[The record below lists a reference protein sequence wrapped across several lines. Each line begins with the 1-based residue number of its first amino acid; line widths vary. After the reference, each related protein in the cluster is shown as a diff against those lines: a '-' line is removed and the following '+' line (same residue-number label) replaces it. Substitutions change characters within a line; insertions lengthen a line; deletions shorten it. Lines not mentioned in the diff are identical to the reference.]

1 MVAIIHIGVGSNV
14 VCSSGLGNARALVR
28 GTDNRRFHA
37 FLCPFEIKNRL
48 NGITKMKR
56 TIAKCFLQRK
66 AKKTVANDYSVVTME
81 CDRMHFDSFVPKVM
95 LLLVFL
101 SFSFATLGAKSRIT
115 DTRYDIEGVETG
127 QRGTY
132 LVKVYV
138 YSKKSS
144 VTTEEFK
151 FAAVHGVL
159 FRGFAAKGFGT
170 QKPIAKPETES
181 QHADFFHAFFNN
193 GDYAAYAQVVN
204 PVADRIKIGKE
215 YKIAATV
222 SISKDELRKTLE
234 GAGIIR
240 SLNSGF

>member
-1 MVAIIHIGVGSNV
+1 
-14 VCSSGLGNARALVR
+14 
-28 GTDNRRFHA
+28 
-37 FLCPFEIKNRL
+37 
-48 NGITKMKR
+48 MKR

-127 QRGTY
+127 QQGTY

-151 FAAVHGVL
+151 FAAVHGVI
-159 FRGFAAKGFGT
+159 FRGFAGKGFGA
-170 QKPIAKPETES
+170 QKPIAKPEAQT
-181 QHADFFHAFFNN
+181 QHADFFNAFFNN

-204 PVADRIKIGKE
+204 PVADRVKIGKE

-222 SISKDELRKTLE
+222 SVSKDELRKTLE
-234 GAGIIR
+234 GAGVIR

>member
-1 MVAIIHIGVGSNV
+1 MNLHSNRKVG
-14 VCSSGLGNARALVR
+14 
-28 GTDNRRFHA
+28 
-37 FLCPFEIKNRL
+37 
-48 NGITKMKR
+48 
-56 TIAKCFLQRK
+56 
-66 AKKTVANDYSVVTME
+66 KTVVNGCSLFKKN
-81 CDRMHFDSFVPKVM
+81 CSKLRFDSFVSKAI
-95 LLLVFL
+95 LLLIFFL
-101 SFSFATLGAKSRIT
+101 FSFATLGAKSRIT

-127 QRGTY
+127 QQGTY

-138 YSKKSS
+138 YTNKTS

-151 FAAVHGVL
+151 YAAVHGVI
-159 FRGFAAKGFGT
+159 FRGFAGKGFGT
-170 QKPIAKPETES
+170 QKPIAKPEAQT
-181 QHADFFHAFFNN
+181 QHADYFNAFFNN

-222 SISKDELRKTLE
+222 SVSKDELRKTLE

>member
-1 MVAIIHIGVGSNV
+1 MERKIAESFSLRKADLTATNDCSV
-14 VCSSGLGNARALVR
+14 V
-28 GTDNRRFHA
+28 
-37 FLCPFEIKNRL
+37 KNRCNML
-48 NGITKMKR
+48 R
-56 TIAKCFLQRK
+56 
-66 AKKTVANDYSVVTME
+66 V
-81 CDRMHFDSFVPKVM
+81 DSFVPKAI

-127 QRGTY
+127 QQGTY

-144 VTTEEFK
+144 VTMEEFK
-151 FAAVHGVL
+151 FAAVHGVI
-159 FRGFAAKGFGT
+159 FRGFSGKGFGA
-170 QKPIAKPETES
+170 QKPMAKPEGQT
-181 QHADFFHAFFNN
+181 QHADFFNAFFNN

-204 PVADRIKIGKE
+204 PVADRVKIGKE

-222 SISKDELRKTLE
+222 SVSKDELRKTLE
-234 GAGIIR
+234 GAGVIR

>member
-1 MVAIIHIGVGSNV
+1 M
-14 VCSSGLGNARALVR
+14 
-28 GTDNRRFHA
+28 
-37 FLCPFEIKNRL
+37 E
-48 NGITKMKR
+48 R
-56 TIAKCFLQRK
+56 TIAKCFSLRK
-66 AKKTVANDYSVVTME
+66 ADRTVTNDCSIVKKMCNMVF
-81 CDRMHFDSFVPKVM
+81 FDSFVSKAM
-95 LLLVFL
+95 LILVFL
-101 SFSFATLGAKSRIT
+101 SFSFATLDAKSRIT

-127 QRGTY
+127 QQGTY

-151 FAAVHGVL
+151 FAAVHGVI
-159 FRGFAAKGFGT
+159 FRGFAGKGFGA
-170 QKPIAKPETES
+170 QKPIAKPETQT
-181 QHADFFHAFFNN
+181 QHADFFNAFFNN

-204 PVADRIKIGKE
+204 PVVDRVKVGKE

-222 SISKDELRKTLE
+222 SVSKDELRKTLE

>member
-1 MVAIIHIGVGSNV
+1 ME
-14 VCSSGLGNARALVR
+14 R
-28 GTDNRRFHA
+28 
-37 FLCPFEIKNRL
+37 K
-48 NGITKMKR
+48 
-56 TIAKCFLQRK
+56 IAKCFSQRK
-66 AKKTVANDYSVVTME
+66 ADRTVKYDYSVVKKK
-81 CDRMHFDSFVPKVM
+81 CNRMRLDSFVSRAM

-127 QRGTY
+127 QQGTY

-151 FAAVHGVL
+151 FAAVHGVI
-159 FRGFAAKGFGT
+159 FRGFAGKGFGA
-170 QKPIAKPETES
+170 QKPIAKPEAQT
-181 QHADFFHAFFNN
+181 QHADFFKVFFNN

-204 PVADRIKIGKE
+204 PVADRVKIGKE

-222 SISKDELRKTLE
+222 SVSKDELRKTLE
-234 GAGIIR
+234 GAGVIR
-240 SLNSGF
+240 SLNSGL